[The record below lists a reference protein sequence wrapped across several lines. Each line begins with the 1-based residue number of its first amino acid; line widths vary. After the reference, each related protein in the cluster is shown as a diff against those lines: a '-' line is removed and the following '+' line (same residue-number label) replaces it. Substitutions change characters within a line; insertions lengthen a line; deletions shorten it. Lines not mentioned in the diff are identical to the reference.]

1 MLSLHEILRER
12 RQELGATRAQVSL
25 WSGLPE
31 SHIEA
36 IESGERNLTPWE
48 FERISLGLGIDPGSL
63 FSKQEQ
69 PPKRSTARFR
79 VATGVDN
86 PASQDLRLLG
96 TASEFGR
103 VLGYLARLLDIQPR
117 LQPLRSVKQAPG
129 WDVWQQGY
137 DLGEQARA
145 AMCDDSGPV
154 LRLEAT
160 FSDWQIHVATVRF
173 SSPEIDAAS
182 IWEQEAVPI
191 ILLNEASSRIQYTP
205 SRRATLAHELCHLLH
220 DADSSEDV
228 VTRVSWRREA
238 EQYEDVVEKRARAF
252 APAFLA
258 PRKATQSWFHLMP
271 KDQQDNHEQMV
282 CELAH
287 HWGLSVEGAIWHAR
301 NCELIGWDE
310 ALTLQKRKEQFTGAA
325 PLFAQEEPH
334 SLHLETLAI
343 TPDEIPG
350 FVAGWGASL
359 IANAFDKGV
368 ISEGRAKELLAWQ

>member
-160 FSDWQIHVATVRF
+160 FSDWQIHVQQSVFPHRKLMRHRSGNRRLF
-173 SSPEIDAAS
+173 LSSYS
-182 IWEQEAVPI
+182 MK
-191 ILLNEASSRIQYTP
+191 
-205 SRRATLAHELCHLLH
+205 LLH
-220 DADSSEDV
+220 GSN
-228 VTRVSWRREA
+228 TR
-238 EQYEDVVEKRARAF
+238 
-252 APAFLA
+252 
-258 PRKATQSWFHLMP
+258 
-271 KDQQDNHEQMV
+271 
-282 CELAH
+282 
-287 HWGLSVEGAIWHAR
+287 
-301 NCELIGWDE
+301 
-310 ALTLQKRKEQFTGAA
+310 
-325 PLFAQEEPH
+325 PLVEPH
-334 SLHLETLAI
+334 WHMSSVIFSTMRIHLKT
-343 TPDEIPG
+343 
-350 FVAGWGASL
+350 S
-359 IANAFDKGV
+359 
-368 ISEGRAKELLAWQ
+368 